1 MSEGAFGF
9 SGEETRMV
17 NRIEMADRVEE
28 RGVWLDMADE
38 VQLCGYSQAA
48 ANAEAQKQATAAIE
62 RELLTGDARD
72 ASHKAAQYSRVLPAF
87 PDQCMIEAFGRDLFE
102 IPSLNPTGRY
112 PKERALLDICRN
124 AMAENRR
131 VGVFVISTRY
141 GLAGRLGMLLHCDGI
156 ETYTL
161 DVHAYIEGRTE
172 KMAREIDDGTLVVIS
187 HPSDIYAGLA
197 ERTFDEIVYYD
208 IDWTVK
214 SGKYRVG
221 KRLRKVTYLA
231 YRNCMQQQMVEYLK
245 DNMSF
250 SEGVFAD

>member
-1 MSEGAFGF
+1 
-9 SGEETRMV
+9 MV
-17 NRIEMADRVEE
+17 NRVEMADRVEE
-28 RGVWLDMADE
+28 SGLWIDMSDDI
-38 VQLCGYSQAA
+38 QLCGYSQADA
-48 ANAEAQKQATAAIE
+48 YAEAQKQATTAIE
-62 RELLTGDARD
+62 RGLLTGDARD
-72 ASHKAAQYSRVLPAF
+72 ASHKAAQYSSVLPAF
-87 PDQCMIEAFGRDLFE
+87 PDQCMIESFGRSLFE
-102 IPSLNPTGRY
+102 IPTLNPTDMY
-112 PKERALLDICRN
+112 PKERALLDICSN
-124 AMAENRR
+124 AEAENRR
-131 VGVFVISTRY
+131 VGVFVISSRY
-141 GLAGRLGMLLHCDGI
+141 GLAGRLGMLLHCEGI

-221 KRLRKVTYLA
+221 QRLSKVTYLA

-245 DNMSF
+245 DSKGF